1 MLSVIKSTLKNA
13 FISKISPM
21 LTDWGL
27 PDILLLIPKD
37 LSLKKVNSII
47 TTIRE
52 GHNGK

>member
-27 PDILLLIPKD
+27 PDVLSLIPKKN
-37 LSLKKVNSII
+37 LLLKNSS
-47 TTIRE
+47 
-52 GHNGK
+52 